1 VTFRPGWDDLGRT
14 DRLGRLQRDAH
25 RARGYGDFGQHMR
38 VAEGAVDVAVD
49 AIGVA
54 PYDLAAPMVVV
65 EQAGG
70 RFTDRHGRRTIDDPS
85 AVSTNGLLH
94 DTVVAALA

>member
-1 VTFRPGWDDLGRT
+1 MTFSPGWDEIGRT
-14 DRLGRLQRDAH
+14 DRLVKLQRDAY
-25 RARGYGDFGQHMR
+25 RAHGYGDFWQHML
-38 VAEGAVDVAVD
+38 VAEGAVDIAVD

-70 RFTDRHGRRTIDDPS
+70 RFTDRHGERTIANDS
-85 AVSTNGLLH
+85 AVSSNGKLH
-94 DTVVAALA
+94 DLVIETLR